1 MSMEDRGQ
9 AIKLS
14 EKGGL
19 IKWDVEKTYA
29 KEEGEMSA
37 NPNFET
43 PQAKRKMTQTTESSE
58 KSG

>member
-37 NPNFET
+37 NPNFEI
-43 PQAKRKMTQTTESSE
+43 PQVKRRKAD
-58 KSG
+58 